1 MEDGDIVLDDRRFPD
16 DEGRRVVE
24 QDAAADAGG
33 GVDVHREGLAGDALE
48 IQRQP
53 AAVVL
58 PELVGHAVGRESQEA
73 LEKKQRFQRREAGRI
88 ALEHRQQIPRRGVDD
103 HRILL
108 ENIGHQRL
116 HARARHVFAAK
127 PPGEPGSQGS
137 GKGRSGKDHIVDEV
151 LERGLLRHDPVG
163 LAAQGVPDV
172 AEVRDLAR
180 AELGAVQARRG
191 KSGLLEFAHE
201 DFTETGIRLPGDD
214 PTGEI
219 P

>member
-1 MEDGDIVLDDRRFPD
+1 MPLLELKVASPEPDLSVRRFAIR
-16 DEGRRVVE
+16 EGINALYSVGVVFRTKSPALDLERIVGKPAALRVVSGY
-24 QDAAADAGG
+24 Q
-33 GVDVHREGLAGDALE
+33 
-48 IQRQP
+48 
-53 AAVVL
+53 
-58 PELVGHAVGRESQEA
+58 
-73 LEKKQRFQRREAGRI
+73 
-88 ALEHRQQIPRRGVDD
+88 
-103 HRILL
+103 
-108 ENIGHQRL
+108 
-116 HARARHVFAAK
+116 HARLGGERVWTGICDRVELAQVEAA
-127 PPGEPGSQGS
+127 GLSTYS
-137 GKGRSGKDHIVDEV
+137 LSIVPHLWLLTQKNDYRIFQHQSIPDIIDEV